1 MTVSVM
7 NKRDRKN
14 LLFFDINPGKNFTTF
29 GTGKHRRFCP
39 AAKNKYFAQKWIF
52 LAKKLIF

>member
-1 MTVSVM
+1 M

-39 AAKNKYFAQKWIF
+39 AAKNKYFAQKWTF
-52 LAKKLIF
+52 FAKKLIF